1 MAQPSMGEVDS
12 PGARSYKEGMGI
24 FDRMRR
30 LVSSNVN
37 AAIDKMSDPAKE
49 IDQLV
54 IDMETQL
61 KKARGEVQAALAT
74 EKRHRMKTQELQKSS
89 NEWME
94 RAERALRAGDENLAR
109 EALKRKGEVDAEVQA
124 SERTL
129 ADAQAHAD
137 NMTTQL
143 KQLEARVQEVK
154 GKKETLKAK
163 ARASKGMS
171 PLGSSAVDE
180 FDRLS
185 GKVDAVE
192 AEASLDEELAA
203 LRHEDAK
210 SLEVERKLNALGKD
224 KDVED
229 RLAALKAKID
239 KKE

>member
-1 MAQPSMGEVDS
+1 
-12 PGARSYKEGMGI
+12 MGI

-54 IDMETQL
+54 VEMDAQVR
-61 KKARGEVQAALAT
+61 KARGEVQSALAT
-74 EKRHRMKTQELQKSS
+74 EKRHRAKAEALAKSS
-89 NEWME
+89 REWEE

-109 EALKRKGEVDAEVQA
+109 EALKRKGEVDAEGLA
-124 SERTL
+124 ATTAL

-137 NMTTQL
+137 KLAAQL

-163 ARASKGMS
+163 ARASKGLN
-171 PLGSSAVDE
+171 PLGSNAADE

-203 LRHEDAK
+203 VRHEDAK
-210 SLEVERKLNALGKD
+210 SREVERKLEQLGKD
-224 KDVED
+224 KDVDD
-229 RLAALKAKID
+229 RLAALKAKME
-239 KKE
+239 KGE

>member
-1 MAQPSMGEVDS
+1 
-12 PGARSYKEGMGI
+12 MGI
-24 FDRMRR
+24 FSRVRR

-37 AAIDKMSDPAKE
+37 SAIDKMSDPGKE

-61 KKARGEVQAALAT
+61 KKARQEVQTALAT
-74 EKRHRMKTQELQKSS
+74 EKRQRNKMQELQKSS
-89 NEWME
+89 TEWME

-109 EALKRKGEVDAEVQA
+109 EALKRKGEIDVEVQA

-129 ADAQAHAD
+129 MDTQAHAD
-137 NMTTQL
+137 QMTTQL
-143 KQLEARVQEVK
+143 KQLDARVQEVK
-154 GKKETLKAK
+154 SKKETLKAK
-163 ARASKGMS
+163 ARVSRGKN
-171 PLGSSAVDE
+171 PLGSSAADE

-203 LRHEDAK
+203 MRHEDAK
-210 SLEVERKLNALGKD
+210 SLDVERRLNELGKD

-239 KKE
+239 KKD

>member
-1 MAQPSMGEVDS
+1 MPKVDS
-12 PGARSYKEGMGI
+12 PGSRSYKGDMGI

-54 IDMETQL
+54 IDMEAQL
-61 KKARGEVQAALAT
+61 KKARGEVQTALAT
-74 EKRHRMKTQELQKSS
+74 EKRHRNKVQELQKSAT
-89 NEWME
+89 EWQD

-109 EALKRKGEVDAEVQA
+109 EALKRKGDVDAEVLA
-124 SERTL
+124 SEGTL
-129 ADAQAHAD
+129 RDAQAHAD
-137 NMTTQL
+137 TMTAQL

-154 GKKETLKAK
+154 SKKETLKAK
-163 ARASKGMS
+163 ARASKGKS

-185 GKVDAVE
+185 GRVDAVE

-203 LRHEDAK
+203 MRHEDAK
-210 SLEVERKLNALGKD
+210 SLEVERKLNELGKN
-224 KDVED
+224 KDVDD

-239 KKE
+239 KKD